1 MANSITNDITNFWNT
16 LTGQAQEDARTDS
29 TNQMNLQAVQDT
41 NQANRDIA
49 KETNATNLQIA
60 QENLG
65 YQRELQEYNKA
76 LQQQIFER
84 EDTSYERTARDM
96 RNAGL
101 NPLAMQGT
109 NGAGEAIAQSPL
121 NNSFQ
126 AQTGAPMQAPQFQ
139 KANTM
144 MSPIQALGQFS
155 SVLGTVINSVES
167 IKNGVA
173 NRDALR
179 KQTDLA
185 SINSIMQNIDKGV
198 IYDESTGKFDFDKDT
213 FEKYLTEKAKEKDY
227 NIAKMKH
234 DMREWEHF
242 ENSGKYESDT
252 DFEKMI
258 TAVTDW
264 LTSGRAKEQWDKLKE
279 TFPILNIVDSF
290 AQSLMQDEYIEV
302 NHNGKKTRTYTE
314 RSSGRKYRLEGD
326 KKIYID

>member
-1 MANSITNDITNFWNT
+1 MANSITQGITNFWNT

-109 NGAGEAIAQSPL
+109 NAAGEAIAQSPL

-126 AQTGAPMQAPQFQ
+126 AQIGAPMQAPQYQ
-139 KANTM
+139 KANTLNA
-144 MSPIQALGQFS
+144 PIQALTHLS
-155 SVLGTVINSVES
+155 NLTSIANSVLTGSLDRDRLRLSNQAQQLANQRANLENFVFAEKNHLKPQWQDYNDEFKFNTYENNNRKRYQGENDLNSLPYEQGMYEFLENQDNERDFLHNEEIGRYDSDSDVEKILTS
-167 IKNGVA
+167 VMDWAVNG
-173 NRDALR
+173 R
-179 KQTDLA
+179 
-185 SINSIMQNIDKGV
+185 G
-198 IYDESTGKFDFDKDT
+198 EDFTNKLV
-213 FEKYLTEKAKEKDY
+213 EKYPFLKLF
-227 NIAKMKH
+227 MK
-234 DMREWEHF
+234 
-242 ENSGKYESDT
+242 N
-252 DFEKMI
+252 
-258 TAVTDW
+258 
-264 LTSGRAKEQWDKLKE
+264 
-279 TFPILNIVDSF
+279 
-290 AQSLMQDEYIEV
+290 
-302 NHNGKKTRTYTE
+302 KK
-314 RSSGRKYRLEGD
+314 
-326 KKIYID
+326 